1 MCRWPTQTEADL
13 KLVDSSDQGEHD
25 GKRGDLKGAS
35 AAAGEFSVHASSV
48 SGAADRL
55 FLWRST
61 DFSGGG
67 SGDAN

>member
-55 FLWRST
+55 FL
-61 DFSGGG
+61 
-67 SGDAN
+67 